1 MFKETQMWDSL
12 PTVIPL
18 VEKIMARV
26 VASVQAQN
34 SKYTT
39 IILLSHTVPS
49 QIVSKKICF
58 RFILLSNYVSYFPV
72 FIFFSLLKFSPF
84 SDYIR
89 SSEAFFDLVERNC
102 FNCKQQ
108 SV

>member
-1 MFKETQMWDSL
+1 MFKETQIWDSL

-26 VASVQAQN
+26 VASIQAQN

-39 IILLSHTVPS
+39 IILLSHIVPS

-58 RFILLSNYVSYFPV
+58 SFVLLSNYVSYFPL
-72 FIFFSLLKFSPF
+72 FIFFL
-84 SDYIR
+84 Y
-89 SSEAFFDLVERNC
+89 
-102 FNCKQQ
+102 
-108 SV
+108 